1 MIPHF
6 LPPFCHSFSMYQPP
20 WPWALHCAPESPKN
34 QTHMHP
40 YTQELTQ
47 LSQEADIKRSDNCPY
62 ESYRGPVGVW
72 PDLENQSSELEDI
85 YSLVGGWA
93 KHGWNS
99 ALGRGNIMITGQVV
113 GGCRGRAGHILG
125 SEGRLGWLECVCS
138 TDPFVPVCSPCGC
151 FSRVMV
157 CSSLPQLGFAPSFP
171 ATEAF
176 SMCWSA
182 ITTQA
187 TTSTSE
193 SGALTRRLSRCRVSA
208 GSSSEQGDRR
218 GAQEQ
223 GGACLEG
230 GAAEGLP
237 CPLLC
242 LRPVAPV
249 SQFIHSQHESNKRG
263 LVLAVHFD
271 FIKSLKELIF
281 PLCRFA
287 PSFLWV
293 LLCSVLLV
301 TISLLLFTLVYF
313 ILSFSCL

>member
-157 CSSLPQLGFAPSFP
+157 CSSLPQLGLLPVSRLPRLSVCAGVRSPLRRLQALPRVGLSRADFPGAECPQDPAVSRGTGVVPRSKGEPVWKEELQRVFP
-171 ATEAF
+171 AH
-176 SMCWSA
+176 SSA
-182 ITTQA
+182 
-187 TTSTSE
+187 
-193 SGALTRRLSRCRVSA
+193 SA
-208 GSSSEQGDRR
+208 RW
-218 GAQEQ
+218 
-223 GGACLEG
+223 
-230 GAAEGLP
+230 LP
-237 CPLLC
+237 
-242 LRPVAPV
+242 
-249 SQFIHSQHESNKRG
+249 
-263 LVLAVHFD
+263 
-271 FIKSLKELIF
+271 
-281 PLCRFA
+281 
-287 PSFLWV
+287 
-293 LLCSVLLV
+293 
-301 TISLLLFTLVYF
+301 
-313 ILSFSCL
+313 